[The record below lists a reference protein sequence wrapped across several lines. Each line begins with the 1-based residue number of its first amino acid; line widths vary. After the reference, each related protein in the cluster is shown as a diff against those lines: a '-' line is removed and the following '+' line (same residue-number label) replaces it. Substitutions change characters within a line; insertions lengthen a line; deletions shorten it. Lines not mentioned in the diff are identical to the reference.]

1 MVDFSVL
8 LRARQSKEMSLEVI
22 LNFLAPFAW
31 IQIQVD
37 LLMSTIPLRR
47 KIGRLTCSSIPMTYS
62 WREMLKRVSL
72 NNLSSRLL
80 QRSCSSKTNLTLL
93 KSSDLTLT
101 PSKLVSMTMTFSYS
115 ASWRFTSL
123 LSVVK
128 STLSKSTSLRSTML
142 SSTIAK

>member
-8 LRARQSKEMSLEVI
+8 LRARQSREMSLEVI
-22 LNFLAPFAW
+22 LSFLAPFAW
-31 IQIQVD
+31 IQIQAD

-72 NNLSSRLL
+72 NNLSSRLSL
-80 QRSCSSKTNLTLL
+80 RSCLSKTNLILL
-93 KSSDLTLT
+93 RSSDLTLI

-142 SSTIAK
+142 SSTTAK